1 MKVAIVGPEHLGS
14 AWPHVEHLLKP
25 AIDLSGGRYTVDTTR
40 AAISRGQMQLWIAFE
55 GTKIFAAMTST
66 VSVYPAKTMLAVVH
80 CGGRMMGL
88 WLQTM
93 SEIEEWAKAQGC
105 AGVEIT
111 GRAGWA
117 KALPDYRRV
126 GVLIERY
133 F

>member
-1 MKVAIVGPEHLGS
+1 MNLGLVGPDNLGS
-14 AWPHVEHLLKP
+14 VWPHVESLLKP
-25 AIDLSGGRYTVDTTR
+25 AINLSGGRYTVDTTR
-40 AAISRGQMQLWIAFE
+40 SAISRGEMQLWIAHQDQE
-55 GTKIFAAMTST
+55 IYAAMTST

-88 WLQTM
+88 WLQQM
-93 SEIEEWAKAQGC
+93 REIEEWAKSQNC

-111 GRAGWA
+111 GRAGWE
-117 KALPDYRRV
+117 KALPGYRRA